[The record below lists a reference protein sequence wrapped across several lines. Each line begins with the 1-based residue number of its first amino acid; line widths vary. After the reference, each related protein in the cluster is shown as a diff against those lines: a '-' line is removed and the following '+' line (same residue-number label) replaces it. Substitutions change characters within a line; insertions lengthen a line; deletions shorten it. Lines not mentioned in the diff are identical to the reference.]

1 MKYQF
6 LNEVYYKDLENGKFE
21 LVNELRASTPYG
33 LIAVPKGFI
42 TDLASVPWIAQII
55 IPKIGK
61 QNRSSIIHDYLYQTG
76 NINGNKITRKI
87 ADKIY
92 LGLMQSRKVP
102 KWNRNTQYSGLRV
115 GGWYTWNKYRREE
128 KRKVVLKH

>member
-21 LVNELRASTPYG
+21 LINELRATTPYG
-33 LIAVPKGFI
+33 LITVPKGFI
-42 TDLASVPWIAQII
+42 TDLASIPWIAQII

-61 QNRSSIIHDYLYQTG
+61 QNRSSIIHDYLYETG
-76 NINGNKITRKI
+76 NINGKKITQKI

-92 LGLMQSRKVP
+92 LGLMRSRKVS
-102 KWNRNTQYSGLRV
+102 KWNAKTQYRALRMF
-115 GGWYTWNKYRREE
+115 GWYAWNKYRKQD
-128 KRKVVLKH
+128 KRKAS